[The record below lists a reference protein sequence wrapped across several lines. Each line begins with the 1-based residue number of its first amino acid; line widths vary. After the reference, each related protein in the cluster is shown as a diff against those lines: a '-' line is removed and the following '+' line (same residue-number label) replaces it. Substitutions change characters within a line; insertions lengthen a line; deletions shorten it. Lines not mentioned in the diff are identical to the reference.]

1 MAMKVILRSDVA
13 DLGHAGDLVNVKDGY
28 ARNYLFPRNLAVE
41 ASKASIRALE
51 HERRQIAL
59 REKKRLGELEA
70 QAQKIRSTSVT
81 IAKEVG
87 ENDRLF
93 GSVTSMDIQR
103 ALEGEGIAIDRRLI
117 DLDEPIK
124 ELGVRDVPIKLHRSV
139 EAKLKV
145 WVVKA

>member
-1 MAMKVILRSDVA
+1 MKVILRLDVP
-13 DLGHAGDLVNVKDGY
+13 DLGHAGDLVSVKDGY
-28 ARNYLFPRNLAVE
+28 ARNFLVPRRLAVE

-59 REKKRLGELEA
+59 REKKRLAEMEKLA
-70 QAQKIRSTSVT
+70 ARIRSASVT

-87 ENDRLF
+87 EGDKLF

-103 ALEGEGIAIDRRLI
+103 ALEAEGVQIDRRSI
-117 DLDEPIK
+117 ELDETIK
-124 ELGVRDVPIKLHRSV
+124 AIGVYDVPVKLHREV
-139 EAKLKV
+139 VARLKV